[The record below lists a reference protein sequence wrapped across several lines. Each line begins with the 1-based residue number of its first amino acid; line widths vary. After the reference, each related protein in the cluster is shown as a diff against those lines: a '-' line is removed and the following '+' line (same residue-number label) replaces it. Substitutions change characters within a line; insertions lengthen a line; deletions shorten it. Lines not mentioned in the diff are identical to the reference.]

1 MLYATNL
8 SIEGVQKPIKIDT
21 KNSEKVR
28 KNKHAKKSEKVRKW
42 KTFSDLLGVAGGR
55 RDDPLSFRF

>member
-8 SIEGVQKPIKIDT
+8 SIEGIQKPIKIDT

-28 KNKHAKKSEKVRKW
+28 KNKHANKSGKVRKL
-42 KTFSDLLGVAGGR
+42 KTLDDRWGRCGGI
-55 RDDPLSFRF
+55 RDGPLSFRF